1 MPFSQ
6 SLEFDNIPI
15 KAQDFYCIEYYFHL
29 FLENILKHFR
39 QESRVFFV
47 NTYYLVLILKR
58 ATNLLGV

>member
-15 KAQDFYCIEYYFHL
+15 KAQDFYCIEYYFP
-29 FLENILKHFR
+29 FLENILKHFSSK
-39 QESRVFFV
+39 ESCVLCK
-47 NTYYLVLILKR
+47 YLLFGLNSKE